1 MIILIIFIC
10 NFHIYLIIFWIFTFR
25 LTLLFD
31 IINAWVIWKLRSFL
45 RNLLIW
51 VLFFWLIVLL
61 ALKITIEHLSLVIIL
76 NHLLPKLAESLMSKW
91 IDIKNLLSL
100 LITLLLLILFKLR
113 SLRNCLQF
121 YSVKYTALELWLIL
135 RLELNVVIEFTEN
148 IWNVLLGFLDWQIY
162 WLHFN

>member
-1 MIILIIFIC
+1 
-10 NFHIYLIIFWIFTFR
+10 
-25 LTLLFD
+25 
-31 IINAWVIWKLRSFL
+31 
-45 RNLLIW
+45 
-51 VLFFWLIVLL
+51 
-61 ALKITIEHLSLVIIL
+61 
-76 NHLLPKLAESLMSKW
+76 LMSKW

-113 SLRNCLQF
+113 SLRNGLQF

>member
-1 MIILIIFIC
+1 
-10 NFHIYLIIFWIFTFR
+10 
-25 LTLLFD
+25 
-31 IINAWVIWKLRSFL
+31 
-45 RNLLIW
+45 
-51 VLFFWLIVLL
+51 
-61 ALKITIEHLSLVIIL
+61 
-76 NHLLPKLAESLMSKW
+76 LMSKW